1 MELYQRLLQL
11 VESLAEGS
19 QSKFAKNIGLLQ
31 QTFNNYLDAEGQR
44 KIRFDLLTAI
54 LRAYPQVNRDWLFF
68 GEGEMLGQGGR
79 TSASLDKKDRRIAEL
94 EVELKEERRL
104 NRRLTAKLLD
114 GEGHE

>member
-1 MELYQRLLQL
+1 MELFQRLIL
-11 VESLAEGS
+11 LADQVAGS
-19 QSKFAKNIGLLQ
+19 QAQLAKAIEIPQG
-31 QTFNNYLDAEGQR
+31 TFHGYLSEEGQR